1 MLASELDVVKKVL
14 SSLARFVTTLVSKSL
29 LDSKILSIDSPML
42 ASSDL
47 FKTCDKNSVFSP
59 VELSTIKSNFCCFS
73 SLIPS
78 LITVISDASIIPSP
92 LASKRLPFNN
102 FSSRFF

>member
-1 MLASELDVVKKVL
+1 
-14 SSLARFVTTLVSKSL
+14 
-29 LDSKILSIDSPML
+29 ML